1 MSFAR
6 IVVALIAVFC
16 LATGTFVD
24 HGKDAYLHG
33 DYKKALDDWQA
44 LALQNNAQ
52 AEFGLGL
59 LYEHGYGVTR
69 SYEAAAAWYQK
80 AAEQGDSSP
89 QDNLGLLYLLGHGVS
104 QNDAK
109 AAMWFS

>member
-6 IVVALIAVFC
+6 IVVTLIAVFC

-52 AEFGLGL
+52 AEFGLGF
-59 LYEHGYGVTR
+59 LYAHGYGVTQ
-69 SYEAAAAWYQK
+69 SYEAAAAGSVAKFEVVASADCHGCSERGSQ
-80 AAEQGDSSP
+80 AL
-89 QDNLGLLYLLGHGVS
+89 NLIR
-104 QNDAK
+104 D
-109 AAMWFS
+109 